1 MATEISKVFED
12 IEVWKN
18 RQWFESKY
26 IPQVLLKGKL
36 SEEVIR
42 KISEIKNEPEWM
54 LGTRLKAM
62 EAFNKIPLPDWG
74 PDLTEINFDEI
85 SYYTSPVLYPKP
97 STWEALPE
105 SFKEVYRKLGLSREY
120 VEEYLGGALFQ
131 HDSAPIFREV
141 NKYLEEK
148 GVIFLSLDEAVR
160 EYPEIVKKHF
170 GKAVSMWENK
180 FAALNTAVWSG
191 GVFIYVPENT
201 KVEIPLHAYFRINMD
216 KTGQFE
222 RTLIVCE
229 KNSEVTY
236 VEGCFT
242 KGTLISTNPDFKP
255 IEEIKPGD
263 KVLTHKGEY
272 KQVYFT
278 QVREYSGN
286 LYKIKVYGSP
296 NEELEVTEEHPFLC
310 VRRTRKDE
318 RNKKWKLE
326 WVRAKDLREGD
337 YLVTPIN
344 KIVENKDSYEIE
356 ITVNKKRIKR
366 KVPLTKEFFR
376 LVGYYLAE
384 GSISKK
390 SYLRFSFGLHE
401 EHLVE
406 DVKQLLRKC
415 FGVNKFYEFVH
426 KKYKGV
432 DVVVAS
438 SELCRIFEIFG
449 TSSES
454 KKIPHWMMLENPEKQ
469 KELIIGL
476 FRGDGNYYK
485 KRVKNGWLKEIFRIN
500 TTSFILAKQVREI
513 LLRLGIASFINVRD
527 RRKEK
532 RKIMYTIGIGG
543 EFLKPFGDLV
553 GIKVEEKINGK
564 KRASMF
570 YVDKDYIYAPIRKIS
585 KRFVNNIKVYNF
597 GVLEDESYVANGFAV
612 HNCTAPIYSLGS
624 LHAAVVEAFV
634 GKNAKLTY
642 VTLQNWSKN
651 VYNLVTKRA
660 IGEEDSQ
667 INWISLE
674 MGSKKTMLYPSLILK
689 DRAKGKIYTVSIPSD
704 GQIIDSGG
712 RLFMLGKDSKA
723 EIVSKGISI
732 GLREFSKA
740 VNRTDV
746 RIFEGA
752 KNANV
757 KSSCEALIIG
767 KGFSESIPRFIIEE
781 KDAHYNHEAKMDIID
796 KERLLYLKS
805 KGINEK
811 DAIKMLVFG
820 FLADIEKEVPSFFM
834 LEIRKLL
841 DIELEE
847 YGGFG

>member
-1 MATEISKVFED
+1 MDTEISKVFED

-18 RQWFESKY
+18 KQWFESKY
-26 IPQVLLKGKL
+26 IPKVLLKGKL
-36 SEEVIR
+36 SEEVVR
-42 KISEIKNEPEWM
+42 KISEIKDEPEWM
-54 LGTRLKAM
+54 LNIRLKAM

-120 VEEYLGGALFQ
+120 VEKYLGGALFQ

-160 EYPEIVKKHF
+160 EYPEIVKKYF
-170 GKAVSMWENK
+170 GRAVSMWENK

-216 KTGQFE
+216 KIGQFE

-236 VEGCFT
+236 VEGC
-242 KGTLISTNPDFKP
+242 
-255 IEEIKPGD
+255 
-263 KVLTHKGEY
+263 
-272 KQVYFT
+272 
-278 QVREYSGN
+278 
-286 LYKIKVYGSP
+286 
-296 NEELEVTEEHPFLC
+296 
-310 VRRTRKDE
+310 
-318 RNKKWKLE
+318 
-326 WVRAKDLREGD
+326 
-337 YLVTPIN
+337 
-344 KIVENKDSYEIE
+344 
-356 ITVNKKRIKR
+356 
-366 KVPLTKEFFR
+366 
-376 LVGYYLAE
+376 
-384 GSISKK
+384 
-390 SYLRFSFGLHE
+390 
-401 EHLVE
+401 
-406 DVKQLLRKC
+406 
-415 FGVNKFYEFVH
+415 
-426 KKYKGV
+426 
-432 DVVVAS
+432 
-438 SELCRIFEIFG
+438 
-449 TSSES
+449 
-454 KKIPHWMMLENPEKQ
+454 
-469 KELIIGL
+469 
-476 FRGDGNYYK
+476 
-485 KRVKNGWLKEIFRIN
+485 
-500 TTSFILAKQVREI
+500 
-513 LLRLGIASFINVRD
+513 
-527 RRKEK
+527 
-532 RKIMYTIGIGG
+532 
-543 EFLKPFGDLV
+543 
-553 GIKVEEKINGK
+553 
-564 KRASMF
+564 
-570 YVDKDYIYAPIRKIS
+570 
-585 KRFVNNIKVYNF
+585 
-597 GVLEDESYVANGFAV
+597 
-612 HNCTAPIYSLGS
+612 TAPIYSLGS
-624 LHAAVVEAFV
+624 LHAAVVETFV

-667 INWISLE
+667 INWISFE
-674 MGSKKTMLYPSLILK
+674 IGSKKTMLYPSLILK

-732 GLREFSKA
+732 GLKDFSKV

-752 KNANV
+752 KNAYV

-805 KGINEK
+805 KGISEK
-811 DAIKMLVFG
+811 NAIKMLVFG
-820 FLADIEKEVPSFFM
+820 FLADIENEVPSFFM
-834 LEIRKLL
+834 IEMRKLL
-841 DIELEE
+841 EIELEE